1 MPQPARL
8 VGAESYGVLDGPWC
22 MVHEPWPAWRGAGEL
37 GEQGAGGAGSWGAGE
52 LAHGARVLA
61 PNSGTETLVK
71 LPKTQESAPTGG
83 RGDGFGLVSQK

>member
-37 GEQGAGGAGSWGAGE
+37 GEQGAGELGELGEQGAGELGSWGAGE
-52 LAHGARVLA
+52 LGSWPMVLGSSRPIQA
-61 PNSGTETLVK
+61 PK
-71 LPKTQESAPTGG
+71 P
-83 RGDGFGLVSQK
+83 